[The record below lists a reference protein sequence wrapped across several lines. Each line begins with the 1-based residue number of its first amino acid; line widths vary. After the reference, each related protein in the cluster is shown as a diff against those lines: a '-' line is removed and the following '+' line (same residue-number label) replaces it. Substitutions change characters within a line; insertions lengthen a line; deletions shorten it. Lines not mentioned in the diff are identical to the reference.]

1 MATLELS
8 REERALYNP
17 AFTAV
22 LCTRAVQG
30 YAKEYAAPCPLP
42 VAVTAAVMALQPSIR
57 AALPATTGT
66 GLMSW
71 LDANDAVRIAM
82 TRNAGALAAVVRPG
96 LLFALQSS
104 ILRCTS
110 DGLTLVPRAL
120 TKTVRGDTEQSAA
133 VQKAAVQ
140 LGRWLPSTGSLST
153 VLTLLGVKP

>member
-1 MATLELS
+1 MAAPELS

-17 AFTAV
+17 IFTAL

-30 YAKEYAAPCPLP
+30 YDKEYAAPCPLP

-57 AALPATTGT
+57 AVLPTTTGT
-66 GLMSW
+66 GLMGW
-71 LDANDAVRIAM
+71 LDENDAVRIAM
-82 TRNAGALAAVVRPG
+82 TRNAAALASVVRPG

-104 ILRCTS
+104 ILHCNG
-110 DGLTLVPRAL
+110 DGLTLVPRTL
-120 TKTVRGDTEQSAA
+120 TKAVRGETEQN
-133 VQKAAVQ
+133 VTIQKAAVQ

>member
-1 MATLELS
+1 MDLS

-30 YAKEYAAPCPLP
+30 YDKEYAAPCPLP

-57 AALPATTGT
+57 AALPATTGS
-66 GLMSW
+66 GLMGW
-71 LDANDAVRIAM
+71 LDANEGVRIAM
-82 TRNAGALAAVVRPG
+82 TRNATALAAVARPG
-96 LLFALQSS
+96 LLFALQTRV
-104 ILRCTS
+104 LHCT
-110 DGLTLVPRAL
+110 DAGLTLVPRAL
-120 TKTVRGDTEQSAA
+120 TKTVNGATPQTIAI
-133 VQKAAVQ
+133 QKAAVL